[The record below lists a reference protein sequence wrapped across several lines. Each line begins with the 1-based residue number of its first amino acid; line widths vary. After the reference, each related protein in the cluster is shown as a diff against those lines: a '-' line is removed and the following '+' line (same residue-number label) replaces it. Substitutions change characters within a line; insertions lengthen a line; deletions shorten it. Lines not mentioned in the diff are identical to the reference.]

1 MRLYQKTIF
10 TVLGLLFSC
19 SFFAQNSQRGT
30 LNGTLLDQDEV
41 TIPFATVAVMKIQD
55 STVVTGST
63 TDIDGKFEF
72 KAPKPGDYF
81 LRFSAIGYSSTF
93 SSRFEVEG
101 PAFSRDFGAITMKEE
116 STMLNEVMIE
126 TWRPKITM
134 EGGNLNVRVEGTALA
149 AGSSAFEV
157 LSRAPG
163 VAVDQD
169 GNFQLNGKSGVS
181 VMIDGRL
188 TYLSQQELKTLLE
201 GMSAENIESI
211 EVITNPSA
219 KYDAAGTSGILNIKL
234 KKNTLSGLNGS
245 MYGGY
250 EYNQINAYN
259 FGTNI
264 NYKKGNWNSFLNL
277 DVRRRGR
284 IRDQYLTRGFTSGG
298 EQTAFL
304 EQNAE
309 DDKTFLTPTLRIGT
323 DYSINDNHT
332 IGIMADLTYQ
342 DMENDWNSFGTVN
355 NLQINETTNIVALN
369 NIQEDFNNNRINLHY
384 DAKLDTV
391 GTTLSANVDY
401 VSLSRDSESS
411 FNNTYSFN
419 QNNNEENEQLFSNS
433 LSDYEIF
440 SARLDFSTAL
450 SENSQL
456 ELGLKASDV
465 ISESDL
471 DFFIQENGGRAFD
484 PSRSNQFRYE
494 ENIYAA
500 YASFSSKLSDKFRL
514 NAGLRLEQT
523 EAKGISATMDQT
535 TERDYL
541 ELFPSLSLEQTVSK
555 NYKLNYAYNRRIL
568 RPDYDRLNP
577 FIFYIDPYTYI
588 TGNPDLQP
596 QFTNSFKLTQTFFG
610 KYNLILGYD
619 VTEDYIGEIPLQDPV
634 TSETAFGIRNMDNY
648 TSLSATLVAPV
659 QILPE
664 WNATNTIV
672 FADNRYDIN
681 IDGVEAENNQLFF
694 MAQSTHRVNLPMDL
708 SLEMNALYQGPVAYG
723 LYRIEDR
730 FGLDLGIK
738 KSFMNER
745 LDVTLSAD
753 DIFKTMDVTGDSEF
767 NGNTTYINQYM
778 GNRGISLNLRYNLSS
793 NKENTQVRRNDDLE
807 ELNRA
812 GGQ

>member
-1 MRLYQKTIF
+1 MKLYQKTIF
-10 TVLGLLFSC
+10 AVLGLLFTC
-19 SFFAQNSQRGT
+19 SIFAQSSQRGN

-41 TIPFATVAVMKIQD
+41 TIPFATVAVMKVPD
-55 STVVTGST
+55 STIVTGST
-63 TDIDGKFEF
+63 TDIDGKFQF

-93 SSRFEVEG
+93 SSRFQVDG
-101 PAFSRDFGAITMKEE
+101 PGYNRDFGAIVMEQA

-126 TWRPKITM
+126 TWKPQLST
-134 EGGNLNVRVEGTALA
+134 EGGNIKVRVEGTPLA
-149 AGSSAFEV
+149 AGGTAFEV

-163 VAVDQD
+163 VLVDQN

-188 TYLSQQELKTLLE
+188 TFLSDQELKVLLQ
-201 GMSAENIESI
+201 GMPAENIESI

-219 KYDAAGTSGILNIKL
+219 KYDAEGTSGILNIKL

-245 MYGGY
+245 IYGGY
-250 EYNQINAYN
+250 EYNQIHGYN
-259 FGTNI
+259 VGTNL

-284 IRDQYLTRGFTSGG
+284 IRDQYLARGFEEDGDR
-298 EQTAFL
+298 TAFL
-304 EQNAE
+304 AQDAK
-309 DDKTFLTPTLRIGT
+309 DDKTFFTPTLRLGT
-323 DYSINDNHT
+323 DYSINENHT
-332 IGIMADLTYQ
+332 IGIMADITYQ
-342 DMENDWNSFGTVN
+342 DMENDWNSFGSLNDFRT
-355 NLQINETTNIVALN
+355 NETTDIVALN
-369 NIQEDFNNNRINLHY
+369 NIQEDFNNNRLNLHY

-391 GTTLSANVDY
+391 GTSLSANLDY
-401 VSLSRDSESS
+401 VTLSRDSESS

-419 QNNNEENEQLFSNS
+419 QSNTQESEQLFSNS

-440 SARLDFSTAL
+440 SARVDFSTAL
-450 SENSQL
+450 SERSKL
-456 ELGLKASDV
+456 ELGLKLSDV
-465 ISESDL
+465 VSESDL
-471 DFFIQENGGRAFD
+471 NFFIEENGNNIID

-500 YASFSSKLSDKFRL
+500 YASFNSKLSDKFSL

-523 EAKGISATMDQT
+523 VAEGISATMGET
-535 TERDYL
+535 TKMDYL
-541 ELFPSLSLEQTVSK
+541 EWFPSVNLEQTVSED
-555 NYKLNYAYNRRIL
+555 YKLNYAYNRRIL

-588 TGNPDLQP
+588 DGNPDLRP
-596 QFTNSFKLTQTFFG
+596 QFTNSFQLTQTFFG

-619 VTEDYIGEIPLQDPV
+619 ITKDYIGEVPVQDPE
-634 TSETAFGIRNMDNY
+634 TSETAFAIRNMDRY
-648 TSLSATLVAPV
+648 TSLSATLVAPF

-664 WNATNTIV
+664 WNTTNTIIV
-672 FADNRYDIN
+672 ADNRYDLSIN
-681 IDGVEAENNQLFF
+681 GVEAENDRLFY
-694 MAQSTHRVNLPMDL
+694 MLQSTHRVNLPNEF
-708 SLEMNALYQGPVAYG
+708 SLELNAQYQGPVAYG

-738 KSFMNER
+738 KSFLDDR

-753 DIFKTMDVTGDSEF
+753 DIFRTMDVNGSSEF
-767 NGNTTYINQYM
+767 NGNTTYLENYM
-778 GNRGISLNLRYNLSS
+778 GNRGVSLNLRYNLTSK
-793 NKENTQVRRNDDLE
+793 KESAQVRQSKDLE